1 MNYEEMIDDELDY
14 VLRTLDDNSALDC
27 FKIEINDDIYYNAE
41 ARESFEF
48 GLDNDNQ
55 FKNYVYLNAGCGY
68 YIFYKKTELES
79 KKLLPLEIISAV
91 KGKLCDL
98 EDEAYRKGRSLREM
112 RVGRSIYSC
121 LNVFEFMTNL
131 IKEKKDTYKRLNRY
145 NITMENSKLYDKA
158 LYYKFSYQ
166 VWKVNA

>member
-1 MNYEEMIDDELDY
+1 MTYEEMINDELDS
-14 VLRTLDDNSALDC
+14 VLETLESDKALDC
-27 FKIEINDDIYYNAE
+27 FKIQINDDIYYNVDV
-41 ARESFEF
+41 RESFEF
-48 GLDNDNQ
+48 GLDNDDQ

-68 YIFYKKTELES
+68 YTFYKKAKLES

-98 EDEAYRKGRSLREM
+98 EEEAYINRRSLRDM

-121 LNVFEFMTNL
+121 LNVFEYMTNL
-131 IKEKKDTYKRLNRY
+131 IKEKKDTYKYLNRY

-158 LYYKFSYQ
+158 LYYKFGYQ